1 MTVEEQI
8 HEVVKDLPPEKAVR
22 VRAYAESL
30 LSDKGGVESVHPPDG
45 VLSHLDFD
53 ISFEEFK
60 DLRREMWGEPSRD
73 AQE

>member
-8 HEVVKDLPPEKAVR
+8 LEVVKELPPDKAVQ

-30 LSDKGGVESVHPPDG
+30 LSDQEGVESIHPLDG

-53 ISFEEFK
+53 ISFEEFQ
-60 DLRREMWGEPSRD
+60 DLRREMWGAPSRD